1 VLSRFVKHVVIVV
14 LIIWTV
20 YSTLRVFFVILIV
33 LLVCVKI
40 CYIIID
46 DDFIGMAASRL
57 D

>member
-1 VLSRFVKHVVIVV
+1 VLSHFVKHVVIVV

-20 YSTLRVFFVILIV
+20 YSTSRVFSVIHIV